1 MQLANKLKYSRYLI
15 LFLLNYCIIFSLF
28 LTSSSISQQRFSL
41 TANNELNI
49 DLSVLPRA
57 NLSQNLDEWF
67 DRKIEMLIIAPPD
80 KPNFTTILIP
90 LAEWKNQKGVKTQIL
105 TNYSSYP
112 GVDTQEKI
120 RNMIK
125 SYYSSE
131 KVQWVLLA
139 GDTDLIPIR
148 YIYNNDVVPL
158 GERETVGDYYF
169 KPTDFY
175 YADINGTWDDD
186 GDGRWGE
193 SSVYNDNG
201 VDEID
206 WTPEIYVGRL
216 PASNDEELEIMVNK
230 TLKYETNP
238 QIGDWMNS
246 FLLTGVIS
254 NYPENTESEVGEDEA
269 RLTSYI
275 LSNYVLDSMN
285 YSHLIKTTSDFE
297 LKPSFS
303 NITRDI
309 FRTNFDNGHSL
320 GMFAGHGAPTKFVDE
335 TGYQFYTAF
344 DAINSNN
351 TNMPTLFYGD
361 TCSTSSYDY
370 GDNNIGEILIKRQ
383 DAGAIG
389 YIGPLRVTWYYEQDL
404 DLEMLNRGN
413 CKLFWKSFFINK
425 SYQPGKALYDSKVE
439 YLNSDWFKYS
449 NINMSLESERKNVL
463 TYCLLGDPEVD
474 IYTNIPKTPKDP
486 FSGDIY
492 EGQHFSMYLTD
503 VNDNA
508 LSNIRINFVSKM
520 GKYRTFY
527 SDKNGYVNILFPLGI
542 DTYNYA
548 ITGHN
553 IKPINGS
560 FTTLPDNNPPILEN
574 LHINPDIPSVS
585 DNICFSINA
594 TDNESGIE
602 NIFFL
607 ISKDNFSSYNYF
619 SLEKESS
626 TDDSHSCTL
635 NKLDFMEYR
644 YAIVGF
650 DYANNS
656 IFLYNIDNFQIEILP
671 PILYY
676 VLISVNFG
684 LLGLLAIGIIILFNN
699 WQNYKKKYKRHE
711 KN

>member
-49 DLSVLPRA
+49 DLSLLPRA
-57 NLSQNLDEWF
+57 NLTQNLEEWF

-80 KPNFTTILIP
+80 KPNFTTILTP

-125 SYYSSE
+125 SYHSSE

-148 YIYNNDVVPL
+148 YVYNNDVDPL
-158 GERETVGDYYF
+158 GERETVGDKYL

-175 YADINGTWDDD
+175 YSDINGTWDDD

-193 SSVYNDNG
+193 SSVCNDNG

-216 PASNDEELEIMVNK
+216 PASNEEELEIMVNK

-246 FLLTGVIS
+246 FLLAGVIS
-254 NYPENTESEVGEDEA
+254 DYPHQTESGIGEDEA

-275 LSNYVLDSMN
+275 LSNYVLDSMD
-285 YSHLIKTTSDFE
+285 YVHLIKTTSSFE
-297 LKPSFS
+297 PNPIFD
-303 NITRDI
+303 NITNQL
-309 FRTNFDNGHSL
+309 FTNSFNDGHSL
-320 GMFAGHGAPTKFVDE
+320 GVFAGHGAPNIFTSRNGP
-335 TGYQFYTAF
+335 TIYTNI
-344 DAINSNN
+344 DAKNAANN
-351 TNMPTLFYGD
+351 NMPTLFYAD
-361 TCSTSSYDY
+361 ACTTSSFDV
-370 GDNNIGEILIKRQ
+370 GDSSIGEELIKRES
-383 DAGAIG
+383 AGAIG
-389 YIGPLRVTWYYEQDL
+389 YIGALRTTWYFEQDL

-413 CKLFWKSFFINK
+413 CRLFWKVFFINK

-439 YLNSDWFKYS
+439 YLKSDWFKYS
-449 NINMSLESERKNVL
+449 NINMSLEWERKNVL

-474 IYTNIPKTPKDP
+474 IYTNIPITPKDP

-503 VNDNA
+503 VNDNS
-508 LSNIRINFVSKM
+508 LSNIRINFVSSS

-560 FTTLPDNNPPILEN
+560 FIIQPDNNPPILEN
-574 LHINPDIPSVS
+574 LHMNPDIPSIS

-594 TDNESGIE
+594 ADNESGIE

-607 ISKDNFSSYNYF
+607 ISNDNFSSYNYF
-619 SLEKESS
+619 PLEKESS

-635 NKLDFMEYR
+635 NKLDFMDYK

-656 IFLYNIDNFQIEILP
+656 ILLYNINNFQFEILP
-671 PILYY
+671 PILCYL
-676 VLISVNFG
+676 LILINFG
-684 LLGLLAIGIIILFNN
+684 LFGLLALGIIILINN
-699 WQNYKKKYKRHE
+699 WQIYKKKYIRHE

>member
-15 LFLLNYCIIFSLF
+15 LFLLHYCIIFSLF

-41 TANNELNI
+41 SANNELNI
-49 DLSVLPRA
+49 DLSLLPRV
-57 NLSQNLDEWF
+57 NLTQNLEEWF
-67 DRKIEMLIIAPPD
+67 NPKIEMLIIAPPD
-80 KPNFTTILIP
+80 KLNFTTILTP

-148 YIYNNDVVPL
+148 YVYNNDVVPL
-158 GERETVGDYYF
+158 GQSESSELDNYF

-175 YADINGTWDDD
+175 YADLDGTWNDD

-193 SSVYNDNG
+193 SSVYNNNG

-238 QIGDWMNS
+238 HIGDWMNS
-246 FLLTGVIS
+246 FLLAGVIS
-254 NYPENTESEVGEDEA
+254 DYPHQTESEIGEDEA

-275 LSNYVLDSMN
+275 LSNYVPDSMD
-285 YSHLIKTTSDFE
+285 YVHLIQTTSSFEPNPDFD
-297 LKPSFS
+297 
-303 NITRDI
+303 NITDPSLI
-309 FRTNFDNGHSL
+309 FRNNFNDGHSL
-320 GMFAGHGAPTKFVDE
+320 GIFAGHGAPNRFISESGNIV
-335 TGYQFYTAF
+335 YSS
-344 DAINSNN
+344 SNAGSSSN

-361 TCSTSSYDY
+361 ACTTSSYDY

-389 YIGPLRVTWYYEQDL
+389 YIGALRATWYFEQDL

-413 CKLFWKSFFINK
+413 CKLFWKAFFINK

-439 YLNSDWFKYS
+439 YLKSDWFQYS
-449 NINMSLESERKNVL
+449 NINMSLEWERKNVL

-486 FSGDIY
+486 FIGDIY
-492 EGQHFSMYLTD
+492 EGQHFSMYITD
-503 VNDNA
+503 INDNA
-508 LSNIRINFVSKM
+508 LSNIRINFISNT

-527 SDKNGYVNILFPLGI
+527 SDKNGYVNIILPLGI
-542 DTYNYA
+542 DTYNYT

-594 TDNESGIE
+594 ADNESGIE

-607 ISKDNFSSYNYF
+607 ISNDNFSSYDYF
-619 SLEKESS
+619 PLEKESS
-626 TDDSHSCTL
+626 IDDLHSCTL
-635 NKLDFMEYR
+635 NKLDFMEYQ

-656 IFLYNIDNFQIEILP
+656 ILLYNINNFQIEILP

-676 VLISVNFG
+676 VLISINFG
-684 LLGLLAIGIIILFNN
+684 LLGLLALGIVILFNN
-699 WQNYKKKYKRHE
+699 WQNYKKKYIRS
-711 KN
+711 